1 MIHSLNCQNE
11 AGSDR
16 CSQDKCGSYENRQTR
31 MSVQVDIPALASHSC
46 G

>member
-16 CSQDKCGSYENRQTR
+16 CSEDKRRSYENRQTTT
-31 MSVQVDIPALASHSC
+31 SVQVDIPALASHSC
-46 G
+46 C